1 MIILD
6 GSIVTVALPT
16 IQTDLGFTP
25 SGLAWVVNAYLI
37 AFAGLLLL
45 SGRLG
50 DLLGDK
56 RVFSAGLALFTAAS
70 LACGLASSSTALVVF
85 RFVQGIGGALA
96 SAVVLGMIITLFPDA
111 VERAKALAAYAFVS
125 AAGASLGLILGGV
138 LTQSFSWPWVFYVNV
153 PIGLVALVLTQSVV
167 PGGKGA
173 GLREGADLVG
183 SVLAT
188 GGLMLLVYTIIKAEE
203 YTWGDGRTLGLL
215 GGSLVLLAGFVV
227 RQAYAAKPLLP
238 LHIFRSRAVSGANGI
253 MVLMVA
259 GLFGYQFCTAL
270 YFQNVLG
277 YDALKTG
284 LAFLPAPVTIAI
296 VSLGLAVKLNQKFGP
311 RRVLVAGLLLVAAA
325 LALLARVPSDGS
337 FLADIVP
344 PFVLL
349 GLGFGAAMPALIGQ
363 AMAVT
368 SPNDAG
374 IASGLVNTSQQVGAS
389 IGTAVLATVAASRT
403 ATLLGEGH
411 DRAEALTGGFHL
423 AYGLSAAFVVVGVL
437 LAAFVLRSPAVAA
450 ESAPGP
456 DLTAAESAAPHM

>member
-1 MIILD
+1 MTTQAPPSLQPSRSCWLALGVLCTGNLMIILD

-16 IQTDLGFTP
+16 IQTDLGFTQ
-25 SGLAWVVNAYLI
+25 SGLAWVVNAYVI

-50 DLLGDK
+50 
-56 RVFSAGLALFTAAS
+56 
-70 LACGLASSSTALVVF
+70 
-85 RFVQGIGGALA
+85 
-96 SAVVLGMIITLFPDA
+96 
-111 VERAKALAAYAFVS
+111 
-125 AAGASLGLILGGV
+125 
-138 LTQSFSWPWVFYVNV
+138 
-153 PIGLVALVLTQSVV
+153 
-167 PGGKGA
+167 
-173 GLREGADLVG
+173 
-183 SVLAT
+183 
-188 GGLMLLVYTIIKAEE
+188 
-203 YTWGDGRTLGLL
+203 GLL

-411 DRAEALTGGFHL
+411 GRAEALTGGFHL
-423 AYGLSAAFVVVGVL
+423 AYGLSAVFVVVGVL

-450 ESAPGP
+450 ESAPGA
-456 DLTAAESAAPHM
+456 DLKSADSPVPHM